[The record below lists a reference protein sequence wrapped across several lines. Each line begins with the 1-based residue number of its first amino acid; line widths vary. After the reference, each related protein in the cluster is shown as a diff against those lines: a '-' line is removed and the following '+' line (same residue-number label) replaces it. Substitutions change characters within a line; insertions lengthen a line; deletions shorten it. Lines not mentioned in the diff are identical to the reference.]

1 MKRLLVGLLAVI
13 LLLLAG
19 VTVLAFR
26 AIQDTPL
33 VTGDGVLSPSAIG
46 RAKTVIRINDPRRLR
61 PGTHRESRI
70 LAPDLETLV
79 NLTLRRGHATVV
91 LEDGLADLRYTLAV
105 PPTPL
110 GRYLNLW
117 ARVAVGPEGLE
128 FHKVRVGSVPIPG
141 PLFRM
146 GLDYA
151 IGKSELAPDLA
162 LLRQTVHHVA
172 FVPGELR
179 IRYTWKPE
187 ILDSAR
193 ARVLPPEDRERLA
206 AAHLRLVAHM
216 DRAADGRRQ
225 APLADVLGPLLQEAA
240 GANAGTE
247 LGRAYRNLLLVTAF
261 QLSGRNIAQLVPEA
275 AQWPRP
281 RPLTL
286 TLRGREDL
294 AQHFMVSA
302 ALAAWAGEPL
312 ASAVGVGKEVDDARG
327 GSGFS
332 FADLAADRAGT
343 RLGELVVGNPQRLA
357 AAVGA
362 GLADTALLPPI
373 TGLPESMMTAEFQ
386 RRFGGVGAPAYQRMS
401 DEIDRRIDALS
412 LFR

>member
-1 MKRLLVGLLAVI
+1 MKRLLAGLLAVI

-79 NLTLRRGHATVV
+79 NLALRRGHATVV

-117 ARVAVGPEGLE
+117 ARVAVGPDGLE

-151 IGKSELAPDLA
+151 IGRSELAPDLA
-162 LLRQTVHHVA
+162 LLRQTVHHIA

-187 ILDSAR
+187 ILDNAR
-193 ARVLPPEDRERLA
+193 ARVLPPEEREQLA
-206 AAHLRLVAHM
+206 AAHTRLVAQM
-216 DRAADGRRQ
+216 DRTGAGRRQ
-225 APLADVLGPLLQEAA
+225 APLAEVLGPLLQEAA
-240 GANAGTE
+240 SGNTGTE
-247 LGRAYRNLLLVTAF
+247 LGRAYRNVLLVTAF
-261 QLSGRNIAQLVPEA
+261 QLSGRNIAQFLPEA
-275 AQWPRP
+275 GQWPRP

-294 AQHFMVSA
+294 AQHFIVSA

-312 ASAVGVGKEVDDARG
+312 ANAVGVGKEVDDARG

-362 GLADTALLPPI
+362 GLSDAALLPPI
-373 TGLPESMMTAEFQ
+373 TGLPESMMAAEFQ
-386 RRFGGVGAPAYQRMS
+386 RRFGGIGAPAYQRMS
-401 DEIDRRIDALS
+401 DEIDRRIDSLS

>member
-1 MKRLLVGLLAVI
+1 MRRLLVGLLAVI

-19 VTVLAFR
+19 VMVLAFR

-79 NLTLRRGHATVV
+79 NLALRRGHATVV

-117 ARVAVGPEGLE
+117 ARVAVGPDGLE

-151 IGKSELAPDLA
+151 IGRSELAPDLA
-162 LLRQTVHHVA
+162 LLRQTVHHIA

-187 ILDSAR
+187 ILDNAR
-193 ARVLPPEDRERLA
+193 ARVLPPEEREQLA
-206 AAHLRLVAHM
+206 AAHARLVARM
-216 DRAADGRRQ
+216 DRVGDGRRQ
-225 APLADVLGPLLQEAA
+225 APLAEVLGPLLQDAA
-240 GANAGTE
+240 SGNPGTD
-247 LGRAYRNLLLVTAF
+247 LGRAYRNVLLVTAF

-275 AQWPRP
+275 GQWPRP

-312 ASAVGVGKEVDDARG
+312 ANAVGVGKEVDDARG

-357 AAVGA
+357 AAVSA
-362 GLADTALLPPI
+362 GLSDTALLPPI
-373 TGLPESMMTAEFQ
+373 TGLPESMMAAEFQ
-386 RRFGGVGAPAYQRMS
+386 RRFGGIGAPAYQRMS
-401 DEIDRRIDALS
+401 DEIDRRIDTLS

>member
-33 VTGDGVLSPSAIG
+33 VTGDGVLSPSAVS
-46 RAKTVIRINDPRRLR
+46 RAKEVIRINDPRRLR
-61 PGTHRESRI
+61 PGTHRESRV
-70 LAPDLETLV
+70 LARDLETLV
-79 NLTLRRGHATVV
+79 HLALRRGQATVV

-162 LLRQTVHHVA
+162 LLRQTIHHVA

-193 ARVLPPEDRERLA
+193 ARVLSQEDRERLA

-216 DRAADGRRQ
+216 DQAGDGRRQ

-240 GANAGTE
+240 GANAGTD

-312 ASAVGVGKEVDDARG
+312 ASAVGVGKEVDDAHS

-343 RLGELVVGNPQRLA
+343 RLGELVAGNPQRLA

-362 GLADTALLPPI
+362 GLTDTALLPSI

>member
-26 AIQDTPL
+26 AVQDTPL
-33 VTGDGVLSPSAIG
+33 VTGDGVLSPSAIN
-46 RAKTVIRINDPRRLR
+46 RAKTVVRLNDPRRLR
-61 PGTHRESRI
+61 PGTQRESRV

-91 LEDGLADLRYTLAV
+91 LEEGLADLRYTLAV
-105 PPTPL
+105 PPSPL

-146 GLDYA
+146 ALDHA
-151 IGKSELAPDLA
+151 IDRSDLAPDIA
-162 LLRQTVHHVA
+162 LLRQTVQHIA

-193 ARVLPPEDRERLA
+193 ARVMPPEERERLA

-216 DRAADGRRQ
+216 DRSADGRRH

-240 GANAGTE
+240 GTSTGTE
-247 LGRAYRNLLLVTAF
+247 LGRTYRNLLLVTAF

-294 AQHFMVSA
+294 AQHFIVSA

-312 ASAVGVGKEVDDARG
+312 ASAVGVGKEVDDAGG

-343 RLGELVVGNPQRLA
+343 RLGELAVSNPQRLA
-357 AAVGA
+357 AAVAA
-362 GLADTALLPPI
+362 GLSDAALLPPI

-386 RRFGGVGAPAYQRMS
+386 RRFGGIGAPAYQRMS
-401 DEIDRRIDALS
+401 DEIDRRIDSLS